1 MGIRELLASERLEL
15 VTLLRT
21 LTAAEWE
28 TPSLCAG
35 WQVRD
40 VVGHLL
46 SDDIGVPAYGAVL
59 ARNGFSVDKTNAYL
73 VRKARALSTEQL
85 VDKLESSGGKLSKFS
100 PTLVLADTVVHQQD
114 IRRPLGRPRTIS
126 ADRLRMVLD
135 HPDPFAFPWKRTK
148 GLRFVATDLDWAKG
162 SGPEVR
168 GPGEALVLAVGGR
181 PVVLDELQGDG
192 VAELRRR
199 CG

>member
-21 LTAAEWE
+21 LTDEEWE

-35 WQVRD
+35 WKVRD
-40 VVGHLL
+40 VIGHLL
-46 SDDIGVPAYGAVL
+46 YDDVGALAYGAVI
-59 ARNGFSVDKTNAYL
+59 ARNGFSIDKANAYL
-73 VRKARALSTEQL
+73 VRKARALSTTQL
-85 VDKLESSGGKLSKFS
+85 VDKFEAADGTLSKYS
-100 PTLVLADTVVHQQD
+100 PTLALADTLVHQQD

-126 ADRLRMVLD
+126 ADRLKLVLD

-162 SGPEVR
+162 RGPEVR

-181 PVVLDELQGDG
+181 PVVLDELAGDG

-199 CG
+199 CA

>member
-21 LTAAEWE
+21 LTAEEWE

-35 WQVRD
+35 WTVRD

-46 SDDIGVPAYGAVL
+46 SDDISPLAYGAIVV
-59 ARNGFSVDKTNAYL
+59 RNRFSVGRSNEYL
-73 VRKARALSTEQL
+73 VRKARALPTAQL
-85 VDKLESSGGKLSKFS
+85 VDKLEAAGTLSRYS
-100 PTLVLADTVVHQQD
+100 PTLVLADTLVHQQD

-135 HPDPFAFPWKRTK
+135 HPDPFAFPWKRTR
-148 GLRFVATDLDWAKG
+148 GLRFVATDLDWADG

-168 GPGEALVLAVGGR
+168 GPGEALALAVGGR
-181 PVVLDELQGDG
+181 PVVLDELEGDG

-199 CG
+199 CA